1 MSLTG
6 QHIVGSESFLSKT
19 SGIEG
24 KLRKDPEDFEVE
36 EIVSIPGRSHWIW
49 MQKNS
54 NGKHSIVEI
63 KAKNWDTHV
72 LVKELSRKLNISQK
86 SIGFA
91 GTKDKRAIT
100 TQHFSLRVA
109 KEKILTLDLENID
122 ITFKH
127 KSIKPI
133 RLGNLV
139 GNKFKIKIANT
150 VNGREN
156 IDNILS
162 ELRGFFPNYFGVQR
176 FGTVRPI
183 THIVGEKIVQGDY
196 EGAVFDYLTIASPK
210 FAGVEGREYLLKT
223 RDFTKSIDKFPAHM
237 LFERQLLGHLSRN
250 EGDFTGAIL
259 QLPENLSKMLV
270 HGYQSLIFNKVLDL
284 RMNEG
289 IDAFLPQI
297 GDLVMP
303 ADGYGGPDQR
313 VTIEVTER
321 NQAKLSKRCREGKA
335 WIAGLLP
342 GANSNFSG
350 GIQGELERQVMEELD
365 VKFEDFI
372 IDDMPELSSYGM
384 YRPLFQKYND
394 IEFEFDSGDP
404 IFSFWLH
411 KGTYATSFLRE
422 IMKSSDVTAY

>member
-86 SIGFA
+86 AIGFA

-109 KEKILTLDLENID
+109 KEKIPTLDLENID

-183 THIVGEKIVQGDY
+183 THIVGEKIVRGDY
-196 EGAVFDYLTIASPK
+196 EGAVFDYLTIDSPK

-259 QLPENLSKMLV
+259 QLPESLSKMLV

-342 GANSNFSG
+342 GANSNFSN

-394 IEFEFDSGDP
+394 IELEFDSGDP

>member
-24 KLRKDPEDFEVE
+24 KLRKDPEDFKVE

-86 SIGFA
+86 AIGFA

-109 KEKILTLDLENID
+109 KEKITTLDLENIG

-183 THIVGEKIVQGDY
+183 THIVGEKIVRGDY
-196 EGAVFDYLTIASPK
+196 EGAVFDYLTIDSPN

-259 QLPENLSKMLV
+259 QLPESLSKMLV

-284 RMNEG
+284 RMKEG

-342 GANSNFSG
+342 GANSNFSR

-394 IEFEFDSGDP
+394 IELEFDSGDP